1 MKEIVNW
8 FNLVNRVKE
17 LFVKVEALEEQ
28 GGQSGSQGPKGDKG
42 DTGPQGPQGPQGD
55 EGPQGP
61 QGDEGPQGPK
71 GDDGALA
78 GITLPTSDPG
88 DGVSIWNDNGVL
100 KVSIE

>member
-8 FNLVNRVKE
+8 FNLVNKVKE
-17 LFVKVEALEEQ
+17 LFVKVEDLEEQ
-28 GGQSGSQGPKGDKG
+28 GVQGPKGDKG
-42 DTGPQGPQGPQGD
+42 DPGPQGPKGD
-55 EGPQGP
+55 K
-61 QGDEGPQGPK
+61 GDPGDQGPK

-88 DGVSIWNDNGVL
+88 DGISIWNDNGVL